1 MLHTTEIA
9 AARAALGA
17 DGGWL
22 LDLGDGHYL
31 VTGDPG
37 TVAELRDKSFIDLCE
52 AAGCWDE
59 SDDNFPA
66 WEAQ

>member
-52 AAGCWDE
+52 VNDHGADKITIIPE
-59 SDDNFPA
+59 DSEP
-66 WEAQ
+66 